1 LRALRLTA
9 RGGERL
15 PVIILSADATPVA
28 KREALEAGADAFL
41 HKPIEALRLLEEI
54 QTLCPASSVEARR
67 AAPVVAPRAERPGEA
82 VVVNVET
89 LEHLSELGSSRGF
102 VDKLIKVFLADNTT
116 LLGRL
121 EEALAARKYG
131 EFRSLMHA
139 AKGSSA
145 SMGTDRLT
153 QLCDRLGKLSD
164 REMRMQS
171 PGLLRMVS
179 DEFAA
184 ARTQLEHYA
193 REKQSSAS

>member
-1 LRALRLTA
+1 
-9 RGGERL
+9 
-15 PVIILSADATPVA
+15 
-28 KREALEAGADAFL
+28 
-41 HKPIEALRLLEEI
+41 
-54 QTLCPASSVEARR
+54 
-67 AAPVVAPRAERPGEA
+67 
-82 VVVNVET
+82 VNVET